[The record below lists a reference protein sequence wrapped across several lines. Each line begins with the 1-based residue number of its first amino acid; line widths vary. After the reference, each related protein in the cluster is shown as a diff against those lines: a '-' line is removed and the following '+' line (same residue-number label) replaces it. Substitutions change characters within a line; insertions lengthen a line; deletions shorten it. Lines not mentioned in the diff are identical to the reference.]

1 MVHDHVTRVAQTV
14 MPPTYIKV
22 VVGLASVI
30 PLIAGVRNIVAP
42 GTPLSFIPED
52 DVFQAHLH
60 GSPKD
65 PRMAYV
71 FQLFG
76 CCLLYAVA
84 AKLLLAFGHSEGTYL
99 RRQIM
104 VAYGVLDF
112 VFAYLAYD
120 YWPAAQKSV
129 VAGFAL
135 MHCVEGSV
143 FLGDALLRPRP
154 VKIGKGRNFS
164 KTA

>member
-1 MVHDHVTRVAQTV
+1 

-52 DVFQAHLH
+52 DVSRRTCTAARRTRGWHTC
-60 GSPKD
+60 SSCSAAACCTRW
-65 PRMAYV
+65 PRS
-71 FQLFG
+71 
-76 CCLLYAVA
+76 CSCLRPL
-84 AKLLLAFGHSEGTYL
+84 EGTYL

-120 YWPAAQKSV
+120 YWPPAKSV

-143 FLGDALLRPRP
+143 FLGDALLGPRP
-154 VKIGKGRNFS
+154 VKLGKGRNFG
-164 KTA
+164 KAA

>member
-1 MVHDHVTRVAQTV
+1 
-14 MPPTYIKV
+14 
-22 VVGLASVI
+22 
-30 PLIAGVRNIVAP
+30 
-42 GTPLSFIPED
+42 
-52 DVFQAHLH
+52 
-60 GSPKD
+60 
-65 PRMAYV
+65 MAYV

-120 YWPAAQKSV
+120 YWPQAQKSV

-154 VKIGKGRNFS
+154 VKIGKGRNFG
-164 KTA
+164 KAA